1 MGPCCQLF
9 GYSVFLFLAMIAG
22 IASESQ
28 SNWSI
33 DDSSKIKPIMFD
45 EDEIYPEMSDI
56 DSQRNRYHFVG
67 EEWRLSQIDGK
78 SFSLD
83 LQINESNSTSN
94 ASSIAAKGDAVWPCF
109 YTGCLWLPINHIS
122 FQFAHVFL
130 CLSYLAPPGLYGL
143 IYLRLVLAIGSA
155 LLAAW
160 ACFIICAF
168 DTFIWNSLFLLVN
181 AVHAVVLIISLRT
194 VHFGPQ
200 MEQVYG
206 DIFQPLKVSKRQFKA
221 VAKCL
226 TSIRLMKRGE
236 CFSVEKE
243 TKVETLSLLLSG
255 RMLVSQND
263 KMLHFIHPM
272 QFLDSSDWFQV
283 SSDDIFQVSIRAC
296 EESRVLLWHRDK
308 LRVILQKDAFL
319 QSVLHEILGR
329 DVVRKHCQVR
339 EKVASYNGSPLFKTN
354 LMNNMLFVESEKPLN
369 LLSAFNPK
377 NANKVDKSLEN
388 AYKLLQIKQELADSQ
403 QTISNPM
410 NTL

>member
-1 MGPCCQLF
+1 MSERLRVANARLVSFTTIINP
-9 GYSVFLFLAMIAG
+9 G

-94 ASSIAAKGDAVWPCF
+94 ASSIPAKGDAVWSCF

-181 AVHAVVLIISLRT
+181 AVHAVVLIISMRT

-283 SSDDIFQVSIRAC
+283 SSDDIFQV
-296 EESRVLLWHRDK
+296 
-308 LRVILQKDAFL
+308 
-319 QSVLHEILGR
+319 
-329 DVVRKHCQVR
+329 R

-354 LMNNMLFVESEKPLN
+354 LVNNMLFVESEKPLN

>member
-9 GYSVFLFLAMIAG
+9 SYSVFLFLAMIAG

-200 MEQVYG
+200 MEQVNVPWDPQELSIKTFLLPQVYG

-255 RMLVSQND
+255 RCVY
-263 KMLHFIHPM
+263 
-272 QFLDSSDWFQV
+272 SSV
-283 SSDDIFQVSIRAC
+283 
-296 EESRVLLWHRDK
+296 
-308 LRVILQKDAFL
+308 
-319 QSVLHEILGR
+319 
-329 DVVRKHCQVR
+329 
-339 EKVASYNGSPLFKTN
+339 
-354 LMNNMLFVESEKPLN
+354 
-369 LLSAFNPK
+369 
-377 NANKVDKSLEN
+377 
-388 AYKLLQIKQELADSQ
+388 
-403 QTISNPM
+403 
-410 NTL
+410 

>member
-1 MGPCCQLF
+1 MWPCCQL
-9 GYSVFLFLAMIAG
+9 LG
-22 IASESQ
+22 IEASESR
-28 SNWSI
+28 SKWSV
-33 DDSSKIKPIMFD
+33 DDSGKTKPTLFD
-45 EDEIYPEMSDI
+45 EDEIYPVQSDV
-56 DSQRNRYHFVG
+56 DGQRDRYPFAG
-67 EEWRLSQIDGK
+67 EEWRLRQSDGK

-83 LQINESNSTSN
+83 LHINISTGNES
-94 ASSIAAKGDAVWPCF
+94 SIPTKVDAVWPYF
-109 YTGCLWLPINHIS
+109 YTGCVWLPINHIS

-181 AVHAVVLIISLRT
+181 AVHAIVLIISLRT
-194 VHFGPQ
+194 VQFGPQ
-200 MEQVYG
+200 MEQVYA
-206 DIFQPLKVSKRQFKA
+206 DMFQPLKVSKRQFKA
-221 VAKCL
+221 VAKCV

-236 CFSVEKE
+236 WFSVEKE

-255 RMLVSQND
+255 RMLVSQNG

-283 SSDDIFQVSIRAC
+283 SSDEMFQVSIRAC
-296 EESRVLLWHRDK
+296 EESRVLLWQCDK

-319 QSVLHEILGR
+319 RSVLHEILGR

-339 EKVASYNGSPLFKTN
+339 EKVASSFDGSPLFKTN
-354 LMNNMLFVESEKPLN
+354 LMNNVLFVEREKPLS

-377 NANKVDKSLEN
+377 NANKVDKSLKN
-388 AYKLLQIKQELADSQ
+388 VQKLLQIKQELANSQ
-403 QTISNPM
+403 HTISNPM